1 MIDFYN
7 DAIKKYDIKYSEEE
21 EGEDW
26 NYYFLIW
33 LPYIPYKLIEYIK

>member
-21 EGEDW
+21 EGED
-26 NYYFLIW
+26 
-33 LPYIPYKLIEYIK
+33 